1 MYALAA
7 VHAAK
12 RIGSPYFCICGSV
25 NTFGFSPNEKKLSP
39 KDVHG
44 ALSELMMIRLNGGCV
59 WFGPRTDPIP
69 YPMGMPV
76 VETIWSLCSWSLFSH
91 TSFI

>member
-1 MYALAA
+1 MSSFKRVLLTVEWGKAA
-7 VHAAK
+7 SAK
-12 RIGSPYFCICGSV
+12 NI
-25 NTFGFSPNEKKLSP
+25 SP

-44 ALSELMMIRLNGGCV
+44 ALSELMMMRLNGGCV
-59 WFGPRTDPIP
+59 WFGPRTADPIP

-91 TSFI
+91 TYLTSPHYLYRLEF